1 MRKPII
7 AILLGISLLLISDPL
22 SKFLERGGEIG
33 RQLAYLILALYLI
46 LSALIVI
53 LTVVERGEPGEGFGE
68 ADLGDPL

>member
-22 SKFLERGGEIG
+22 SRFLERGGEIG

-46 LSALIVI
+46 LSALNPD
-53 LTVVERGEPGEGFGE
+53 RS
-68 ADLGDPL
+68 